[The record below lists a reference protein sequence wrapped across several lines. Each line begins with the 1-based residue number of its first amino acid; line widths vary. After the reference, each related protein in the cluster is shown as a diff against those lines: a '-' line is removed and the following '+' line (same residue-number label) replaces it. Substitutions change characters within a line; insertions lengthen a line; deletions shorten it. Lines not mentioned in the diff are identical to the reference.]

1 MFVWSFHAF
10 ALRWTRA
17 GSGGEPLDIDERV
30 NRASDSSGAGMSLGA
45 GAFVDDGPG
54 LDAEAVLGANST
66 Q

>member
-30 NRASDSSGAGMSLGA
+30 NRAGDSSGAG
-45 GAFVDDGPG
+45 AFLDDGPG